1 MRYIFLI
8 TGIRTAGVDT
18 VYRLAIIRKASALDD
33 LKYEIM
39 SNSKTLRATSGILTG
54 ES

>member
-8 TGIRTAGVDT
+8 TGLRTAGVDT
-18 VYRLAIIRKASALDD
+18 VYRLAIIRNLSSAGD

-39 SNSKTLRATSGILTG
+39 
-54 ES
+54 